1 MIPLVAG
8 PDDPKTDVATASLT
22 MTFVVMGLGTI
33 FNAITNRRDPA
44 SGLDSPLLKALAI
57 SLLPLGM
64 LVLATELP
72 GFQKGML
79 TTSLTGHEWLACFG
93 LAALLPAVIETGKW
107 QRRRTA
113 PASPLLDTQRA
124 VGPARGLTKS
134 TDETARRVA

>member
-1 MIPLVAG
+1 
-8 PDDPKTDVATASLT
+8 
-22 MTFVVMGLGTI
+22 
-33 FNAITNRRDPA
+33 
-44 SGLDSPLLKALAI
+44 
-57 SLLPLGM
+57 M

-93 LAALLPAVIETGKW
+93 LAALLPVVIETGKW

-124 VGPARGLTKS
+124 VGPARGLAGT
-134 TDETARRVA
+134 TNGREETARRVA